1 VWYKT
6 SSPSYGLGPHCQPGE
21 TCTVRLVYSSEQIR
35 ETTERLA
42 RAINR
47 DYAGESVHFVGVLKG
62 SFVFL
67 ADLIRHIRLRCSV
80 DFVRLS
86 SYGSGTRSSGV
97 VEEALSSRDP
107 VAGRHVIVVE
117 EIVDTG
123 ATLERL
129 LRVLA
134 LQRPASL
141 KVCALVDKTGRREVE
156 VPVDYSGFTLET
168 GFLVGYG
175 LDLGEDYRNLPAI
188 YAIEDPL

>member
-1 VWYKT
+1 
-6 SSPSYGLGPHCQPGE
+6 
-21 TCTVRLVYSSEQIR
+21 VRLVYSAEQIR
-35 ETTERLA
+35 EATERLA
-42 RAINR
+42 EAINR
-47 DYAGESVHFVGVLKG
+47 DYAGERVHFVGVLKG

-67 ADLIRHIRLRCSV
+67 ADLVRHIRLPCSV

-97 VEEALSSRDP
+97 VEEVLSCRDP

-123 ATLERL
+123 ATLRSL
-129 LRVLA
+129 LGDLE
-134 LQRPASL
+134 LQGPGSL

-156 VPVDYSGFTLET
+156 VPVAYRGFTLET

-175 LDLGEDYRNLPAI
+175 LDLDEEYRNLPAI
-188 YAIEDPL
+188 YAIEDLP